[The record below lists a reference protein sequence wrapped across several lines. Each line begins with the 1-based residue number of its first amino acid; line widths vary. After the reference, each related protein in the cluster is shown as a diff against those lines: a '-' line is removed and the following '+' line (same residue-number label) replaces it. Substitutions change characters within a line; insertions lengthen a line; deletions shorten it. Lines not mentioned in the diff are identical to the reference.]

1 MFELAMSASKLANLA
16 TSMSIPTVPAS
27 MSRIRKV
34 QFLPIPVV
42 VSIIG
47 GDTVIALAVAST
59 VSKARIQVGE
69 L

>member
-1 MFELAMSASKLANLA
+1 MFELAMSASKLTNLA
-16 TSMSIPTVPAS
+16 TSMSIPTVQAS
-27 MSRIRKV
+27 MSQIIKV
-34 QFLPIPVV
+34 QLLPIPVV

-47 GDTVIALAVAST
+47 GDTLIALAVAST